1 MSHQWIPS
9 NGTEGHQFINDWCS
23 KCARDAVSNGQKTF
37 DDCDD
42 SELCQILDASF
53 RGDAKEWIEH
63 DDGRTEC
70 TAFVPLGAAQPQRA
84 VSDPKHTFS
93 VEDDGSVRIEI
104 PSGVGVDVDARGT
117 ATSRIIAAALRQL
130 IAENAAILAANRDC
144 LTHFEDML
152 QEYTG
157 MAHFVADLRAVFSLN
172 ECGFTELM
180 NAAIQAQEDA
190 VRYRWMLDHASA
202 EEWREWGKMDA
213 YDDVERAID
222 EAMRQAAELGN
233 GVGIM
238 K

>member
-1 MSHQWIPS
+1 M
-9 NGTEGHQFINDWCS
+9 
-23 KCARDAVSNGQKTF
+23 
-37 DDCDD
+37 
-42 SELCQILDASF
+42 
-53 RGDAKEWIEH
+53 
-63 DDGRTEC
+63 
-70 TAFVPLGAAQPQRA
+70 
-84 VSDPKHTFS
+84 SDPKHTFS
-93 VEDDGSVRIEI
+93 IEDDGSVRIEI

-144 LTHFEDML
+144 LTHFEDMR

-213 YDDVERAID
+213 FDDVERAID

>member
-1 MSHQWIPS
+1 MGRGCETHTIRRAGFTRVLGRVS
-9 NGTEGHQFINDWCS
+9 
-23 KCARDAVSNGQKTF
+23 RDAAGR
-37 DDCDD
+37 D
-42 SELCQILDASF
+42 SRQGRR
-53 RGDAKEWIEH
+53 RGEAKEWIEH

-180 NAAIQAQEDA
+180 NAAIEANEDA
-190 VRYRWMLDHASA
+190 VRLDWLCTLTQQRLTRIRAAFVRRGPGAAVLDS
-202 EEWREWGKMDA
+202 DA
-213 YDDVERAID
+213 GDIRAAID
-222 EAMRQAAELGN
+222 VAMGGEN
-233 GVGIM
+233 G
-238 K
+238 